1 MNSQDDKLKFEQW
14 DSTKIKKWLENKD
27 YVYKDLIL
35 DSHIWIKKLWP
46 ELNRCC
52 IINFRNIG
60 IGIYKFIRENETT
73 LECLK
78 NTLIIPWENDRNPF
92 FELKSLKNS
101 DSEIKHISGIDN
113 FDVCLVMLKPFIE
126 RCCKSAS
133 IFEIQ
138 EYYDR
143 ISLFK
148 TKIEKRYSKL
158 KSEMQTYIDKDNS
171 YWVQEMGFLSRISTA
186 FINIDEY
193 LKNLLSLIQIN
204 IEKKKNDKKDE
215 QFDKTFNQNRWLG
228 WIAIIV
234 SGVGAISGIIVPL
247 IIKFCFK

>member
-46 ELNRCC
+46 ELNSCC
-52 IINFRNIG
+52 IINFRNMG

-78 NTLIIPWENDRNPF
+78 NTLIIPWENDGNPF

-113 FDVCLVMLKPFIE
+113 FDVCLVILKPFIE
-126 RCCKSAS
+126 RYCKSAS
-133 IFEIQ
+133 ISEIQ
-138 EYYDR
+138 KCYYFLL
-143 ISLFK
+143 SFK
-148 TKIEKRYSKL
+148 AKIEQRYNEL
-158 KSEMQTYIDKDNS
+158 YNYLNNSEANIWDHGEFYNS
-171 YWVQEMGFLSRISTA
+171 RVINSA
-186 FINIDEY
+186 FSNIDEY

-228 WIAIIV
+228 RIAIFV
-234 SGVGAISGIIVPL
+234 SGAGVISGIIVPL